1 MKIHANARENPSP
14 RATKPGFDGGPRYA
28 RTVTQRSFRAN
39 AQPPA
44 TSPEPARFIDGYL
57 AYLLAQASHRI
68 SGEFHREVEAAGL
81 SVTEWRV
88 LASLAD
94 GARETI
100 GTLSQLTLT
109 KQPTLSKIVQ
119 RMERQ
124 GLVMR
129 GSMASDRRQT
139 LVALTPQGQKVAR
152 RHLRRALGHQAQV
165 LQPIDPQEAQW
176 LIGALHRLMQLPPGP
191 DSSAG

>member
-1 MKIHANARENPSP
+1 M
-14 RATKPGFDGGPRYA
+14 
-28 RTVTQRSFRAN
+28 
-39 AQPPA
+39 
-44 TSPEPARFIDGYL
+44 
-57 AYLLAQASHRI
+57 
-68 SGEFHREVEAAGL
+68 
-81 SVTEWRV
+81 TEWRV

-129 GSMASDRRQT
+129 GNMASDRRQT
-139 LVALTPQGQKVAR
+139 LVALTRKDRKWPGGTCGAR
-152 RHLRRALGHQAQV
+152 SATRRRFCSPSTRRKRSG
-165 LQPIDPQEAQW
+165 
-176 LIGALHRLMQLPPGP
+176 
-191 DSSAG
+191 

>member
-14 RATKPGFDGGPRYA
+14 RATKPRAEDGSRYA
-28 RTVTQRSFRAN
+28 RAVTQRSPRAH
-39 AQPPA
+39 AQPPVA
-44 TSPEPARFIDGYL
+44 PVEPARFVDGYL

-88 LASLAD
+88 LASLS
-94 GARETI
+94 GGTGETI

-129 GSMASDRRQT
+129 GNMASDKRQT

-176 LIGALHRLMQLPPGP
+176 LIGVLHRLMQLPPGP
-191 DSSAG
+191 GSSAG

>member
-1 MKIHANARENPSP
+1 MWSR
-14 RATKPGFDGGPRYA
+14 
-28 RTVTQRSFRAN
+28 
-39 AQPPA
+39 
-44 TSPEPARFIDGYL
+44 L
-57 AYLLAQASHRI
+57 CC
-68 SGEFHREVEAAGL
+68 
-81 SVTEWRV
+81 
-88 LASLAD
+88 LAD

-119 RMERQ
+119 RMERH

-129 GSMASDRRQT
+129 GNMASDRRQT

-165 LQPIDPQEAQW
+165 LQSIDSQEAQW